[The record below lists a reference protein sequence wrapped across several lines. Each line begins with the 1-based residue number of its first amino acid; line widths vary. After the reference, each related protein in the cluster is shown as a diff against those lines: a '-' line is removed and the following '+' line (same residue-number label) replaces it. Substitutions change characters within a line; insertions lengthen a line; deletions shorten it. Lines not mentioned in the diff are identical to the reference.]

1 MGEVEVE
8 FVSAVSSAAWI
19 TRKFSLR
26 KDGKERFLTQLSYE
40 AWPDHGVPLT
50 SREFLTFRHHVKTVE
65 EQEQATGPTLVHCS
79 AGVGRTGTYITV
91 DRVLDAI
98 SAGKKSKDLDLDFI
112 MADLRNSRVYMVQ
125 TLSQYEFTYRAVAD
139 GIRQKLKEAGGY
151 TLSRKMKEFLDE
163 DTAKALEQQKDED
176 LFHEALLKS
185 TRAALR
191 ASTKDEINAATEDTK
206 DLDIT
211 RNLTN
216 LESRVESLVMTGS
229 EVNLEKTDGE
239 PIKDLVRKAKDLK
252 DSKRKEREAEKQA
265 AADAKSAEL
274 KRNSAARQQE
284 QVKMVKNAAQRDAD
298 KFMNKMTKK

>member
-1 MGEVEVE
+1 
-8 FVSAVSSAAWI
+8 
-19 TRKFSLR
+19 
-26 KDGKERFLTQLSYE
+26 
-40 AWPDHGVPLT
+40 
-50 SREFLTFRHHVKTVE
+50 
-65 EQEQATGPTLVHCS
+65 
-79 AGVGRTGTYITV
+79 
-91 DRVLDAI
+91 
-98 SAGKKSKDLDLDFI
+98 
-112 MADLRNSRVYMVQ
+112 
-125 TLSQYEFTYRAVAD
+125 
-139 GIRQKLKEAGGY
+139 
-151 TLSRKMKEFLDE
+151 MKEFLDE

-176 LFHEALLKS
+176 LFNEALLKS